1 VVEVARRNEDTTLL
15 FQVEGNYM
23 LKEVCSEDDVV
34 HLNVLN
40 DWHMFVFNLVCSRY
54 SLLCIR
60 NVVEVKIC

>member
-1 VVEVARRNEDTTLL
+1 MDVARRNEDTTLL

-23 LKEVCSEDDVV
+23 LKEVCSEDDAV
-34 HLNVLN
+34 HLNGLN
-40 DWHMFVFNLVCSRY
+40 DWPVFVFNLFCSRY

>member
-23 LKEVCSEDDVV
+23 LKEVYSEDDVV

-40 DWHMFVFNLVCSRY
+40 DWHMFVFNLFCSRY

-60 NVVEVKIC
+60 NAVEVKIC